1 MKNNKL
7 PFGQVASGLMRN
19 AGEDSGQGISR
30 RDLLRGMAAGTV
42 LAVTAGGL
50 MTGAT
55 SVYAQTPRR
64 GGRIKVA
71 SATGSTSDTLDP
83 ARGGNYTDY
92 CRHFMF
98 YNGLTTLD
106 EFLVPRMT
114 LAESID
120 TTDATSWVI
129 KLRKD
134 VVFHD
139 GKPFTAAD
147 VVYSLT
153 RHKDLQV
160 GSKVLAIAKQFE
172 EVKAS
177 GPHEV
182 RVRLVSPNADLPSTL
197 ATSHFLIVRD
207 GTTDFSSG
215 NGTGPF
221 KCAEFQPGVRSIGV
235 RNDSYWKP
243 GQPYL
248 DEIRV
253 HRENRLDPEC
263 VLRGERRHGRR
274 GVAAERGDGLYVR
287 LDAGPSTGVRAS
299 DDEHSRHHA
308 RKGIAQAA
316 PPRYSR

>member
-1 MKNNKL
+1 MKNKKEHL
-7 PFGQVASGLMRN
+7 GQVASGLMHN
-19 AGEDSGQGISR
+19 AGEDSGHGISR

-83 ARGGNYTDY
+83 ARGSNYTDY
-92 CRHFMF
+92 SRQFMF

-114 LAESID
+114 LAQSFD
-120 TTDATSWVI
+120 THDALSWSI

-139 GKPFTAAD
+139 GKPFTSAD

-160 GSKVLAIAKQFE
+160 GSKVLAIAQQFE

-182 RVRLVSPNADLPSTL
+182 RIRLTSPNADLPAIL

-207 GTTDFSSG
+207 GATDFSTA

-221 KCAEFQPGVRSIGV
+221 KCAEFQPGVRSVAV
-235 RNDSYWKP
+235 RNDS
-243 GQPYL
+243 
-248 DEIRV
+248 
-253 HRENRLDPEC
+253 
-263 VLRGERRHGRR
+263 
-274 GVAAERGDGLYVR
+274 
-287 LDAGPSTGVRAS
+287 
-299 DDEHSRHHA
+299 
-308 RKGIAQAA
+308 
-316 PPRYSR
+316 